1 MRISDWSSD
10 VCSSDLCRRP
20 PRRADRRRG
29 AGAHRIAGGGMT
41 RVFVSR
47 DMASVALGADALAR
61 ALSDMGCEVVRT
73 GSRGLFSIE
82 PLVEVE
88 TEDGRIGYGQVQPE
102 DVAAVLNGTHPN
114 RLGRVE
120 ELPFFAGQQRFT
132 FARCGVIDPLSM
144 ADYAAH
150 DGWKG
155 LKAARA
161 QSPQQVVDAVQRSEE
176 PTSELQSLMRIS
188 YPVLG
193 LTK

>member
-10 VCSSDLCRRP
+10 VCSSDL
-20 PRRADRRRG
+20 
-29 AGAHRIAGGGMT
+29 
-41 RVFVSR
+41 
-47 DMASVALGADALAR
+47 
-61 ALSDMGCEVVRT
+61 VVRT

-132 FARCGVIDPLSM
+132 FARCGVIDPLDRKSTRLNSS
-144 ADYAAH
+144 H
-150 DGWKG
+150 
-155 LKAARA
+155 
-161 QSPQQVVDAVQRSEE
+161 
-176 PTSELQSLMRIS
+176 
-188 YPVLG
+188 
-193 LTK
+193 

>member
-88 TEDGRIGYGQVQPE
+88 TEDGRIG
-102 DVAAVLNGTHPN
+102 
-114 RLGRVE
+114 
-120 ELPFFAGQQRFT
+120 
-132 FARCGVIDPLSM
+132 
-144 ADYAAH
+144 
-150 DGWKG
+150 
-155 LKAARA
+155 
-161 QSPQQVVDAVQRSEE
+161 RSGEH
-176 PTSELQSLMRIS
+176 TSELQSLMRIS
-188 YPVLG
+188 YAVFCLKKKQSNLYNTLLLYYTTP
-193 LTK
+193 

>member
-82 PLVEVE
+82 PLVEVD
-88 TEDGRIGYGQVQPE
+88 TEDGRIGYGQVQTE
-102 DVAAVLNGTHPN
+102 DVAAVLNGPHPT
-114 RLGRVE
+114 RPERVG
-120 ELPFFAGQQRFT
+120 ELPFFPRQPRFP
-132 FARCGVIDPLSM
+132 FARFGVIATPSL
-144 ADYAAH
+144 A
-150 DGWKG
+150 
-155 LKAARA
+155 
-161 QSPQQVVDAVQRSEE
+161 
-176 PTSELQSLMRIS
+176 EL
-188 YPVLG
+188 
-193 LTK
+193 TN

>member
-1 MRISDWSSD
+1 
-10 VCSSDLCRRP
+10 
-20 PRRADRRRG
+20 
-29 AGAHRIAGGGMT
+29 MT

-120 ELPFFAGQQRFT
+120 EARSAYEAALERTRNATEREFLERRLMETSTPAG
-132 FARCGVIDPLSM
+132 
-144 ADYAAH
+144 
-150 DGWKG
+150 
-155 LKAARA
+155 
-161 QSPQQVVDAVQRSEE
+161 
-176 PTSELQSLMRIS
+176 
-188 YPVLG
+188 
-193 LTK
+193 